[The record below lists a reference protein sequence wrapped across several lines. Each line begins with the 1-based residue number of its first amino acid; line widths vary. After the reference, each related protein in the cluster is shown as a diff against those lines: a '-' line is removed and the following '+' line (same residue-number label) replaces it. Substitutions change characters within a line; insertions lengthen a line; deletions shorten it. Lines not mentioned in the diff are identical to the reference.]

1 MLKNAPYALMVIGA
15 ALLIGGIAIGARS
28 GDAPQI
34 AFLMGVVGVVM
45 LAFGLTLYLF
55 TEGVGGRR
63 TGC

>member
-55 TEGVGGRR
+55 TEGVVVRR